1 MSLKISI
8 YLVVL
13 AIQISKYISRELI
26 FNPKPISSIR
36 VSDIDNYTPFYQD
49 ITEDNKWAFL
59 TRIEG
64 GICVISLEDIQQPTL
79 VNIIKA
85 KGAYEVKIR
94 NNYLFV
100 SDLEEG
106 LVIFDITDPP
116 NAKKIYTL
124 TTPMTAQSITV
135 TKDMKTLFLIAS
147 GTAHC
152 YDISN
157 IQNPKFLSKAGIFA
171 PNVNKVKLDKNEQLL
186 SIANHIS
193 GLQIIDIRDRNN
205 IKLRASYPTGSSAW
219 DSYFTP
225 DVSTIYAADA
235 YFGLFAAPLNGILD
249 IPKEKDDLFTLKFKS
264 VFQSPQLTMS
274 IVMTSL
280 GDYLVLGLRSIG
292 LKLFQITN
300 QDYYTLNYIQDIDGG
315 YLCNKLILSSDE
327 KYAFASNG
335 HSLVIYQSDQPQINK
350 DFPNLFN
357 TFQSSLISKFQ
368 DPWAW
373 EIFCFNDNK
382 HVAVAGGS
390 SSFIFS
396 IENAFYPE
404 LLSKIPSIN
413 GAAYDGLTLI
423 NTTGPQ
429 DILYLGLSELGFYIY
444 DISNLS
450 KLIQKNHII
459 PSNIMNDSDGL
470 QLNHDNSLLMIS
482 NGSIGVSVYDVKTD
496 KWNPIL
502 IAEFVNN
509 GQYMCTFEKCAI
521 TKLNDYLFCA
531 CREEG
536 VVIFSFQN
544 NSLLPISIIKRVGSE
559 YPVLS
564 ADETHLFVA
573 VGFQGLIIAS
583 VSDKLN
589 PKIVSTL
596 PVDGWAQTI
605 RFIPMFDEKYIITSQ
620 LEKGQL
626 TIIDVE
632 DYTNPY
638 IFSILNFPNESSS
651 SFCIT
656 PDYKSVFIIGNVGMR
671 FMPLQTDIKIHTQI
685 SKLSTS
691 SSGKVYY
698 EILSKGQKLQV
709 GQTVQMVFVPLE
721 LKRKVKFTQVY
732 YYRNYEKKSLPNWMT
747 FLSNQQMIQMI
758 VDKEGAYNTFSSENK
773 GENIMILEVM
783 KEIFDYDFVNNLIDQ
798 TIASAIYLC
807 LQNQGIISSYNYLD
821 SNFDPNKFA
830 YLDFY
835 TSKIPLNPQTDN
847 QIQAYIKQVLSFSKI
862 DYPIRFYIESS
873 LEFNYKSFQ
882 QNKQPLLQ
890 TPSYQIIAY
899 FNIQSYGKFIRKTFE
914 GVLSSFSDDLT
925 SVKIEGPS
933 TKVNEIVSNNLQIAN
948 FTSNF
953 QDIKITGR
961 ISDSSNYDLEFT
973 ETYDLFQSFIK
984 LNNPVYLNQNLQLQN
999 QFSKF
1004 YDQNDVSVEAKF
1016 QFTFDQN
1023 TFQDEDRQQLT
1034 FKAYIVTDPSHEPIE
1049 IAQGSSQWIEF
1060 NPQSLTFS
1068 GMKTISSFLTV
1079 ERIKITASDGFTEA
1093 SDQFTIYFNQL
1104 PFMFT
1109 MQLLFQVLGPLIGIF
1124 SIWRYRSSI
1133 YLIFMESSYMYSSET
1148 ATVGE
1153 LYKKQIVIFE
1163 NVQDNA
1169 NKLWK
1174 VYKKSNPSYVKEIK
1188 QMYLKEKSINI
1199 SEIMKKLFNTFEKN
1213 QKSFASLDPREFDF
1227 DESRLL
1233 RVIKGKVIRILLDDD
1248 KETKQVLKY
1257 LRKQGTKQYSRN
1269 DWYKRYV
1276 QILPS
1281 FEANKQKILGKNQ
1294 IRLSNSQILKQ
1305 DNHTDK
1311 LNNQNEDIERN
1322 NFTNDQEINLETNHN
1337 IYKLRNNDKSVEIL
1351 EYKNLNPF
1359 PIFQVQEQVIYED
1372 TDKLN
1377 KKQFDICLLKEFII
1391 TEASGIDER
1400 LLSINPSKGESLKLY
1415 SHQISNIS
1423 AFKKDNGCCMGF
1435 RRLLKDDY
1443 RPIGLSINNPLP
1455 KWLNC
1460 EIVDGVIHIWGIPKA
1475 KDEPEILIRIVNEMQ
1490 FTICSFLIIIKDK
1503 DGGELRDKIY
1513 VKSKDQQNKKLK
1525 SQIYF
1530 DSYIKTKN
1538 TTQVQENKESKND
1551 RYKTKIN
1558 HEINSET
1565 NSHLNIFQNTLKS
1578 NQNLQLKQIPI
1589 QDIQQIFSVYS
1600 TSKREIKD
1608 DKFDSNEQ
1616 IRQILDRKEIFVK
1629 ELNHSKESIPD
1640 ENLSHFQ
1647 TGTQNTQNWHQMNQ
1661 QIHESKENINLLKTH
1676 INQVQSTEDRIQIMS
1691 KKKDLTRKNMNQIL
1705 DQND

>member
-1 MSLKISI
+1 MLFKLHIFLI
-8 YLVVL
+8 VL
-13 AIQISKYISRELI
+13 AIQISKLISRELI
-26 FNPKPISSIR
+26 FNPQPISSIR
-36 VSDIDNYTPFYQD
+36 VSDIDNFTSFYQD

-64 GICVISLEDIQQPTL
+64 GFCVISLEDIQQPTL
-79 VNIIKA
+79 VSIVKA
-85 KGAYEVKIR
+85 KGAYEVKVKK
-94 NNYLFV
+94 NYLFL

-116 NAKKIYTL
+116 NPKKIYTL

-135 TKDMKTLFLIAS
+135 TDDMKTLFLIAS
-147 GTAHC
+147 GIVYC

-157 IQNPKFLSKAGIFA
+157 VYNPIFLSKAGVYA
-171 PNVNKVKLDKNEQLL
+171 PNSNKVKLDRNQQLL
-186 SIANHIS
+186 ALANHIS

-205 IKLRASYPTGSSAW
+205 IKLRATQFTGSSAW
-219 DSYFTP
+219 DSYFTH
-225 DVSTIYAADA
+225 DISTIYVADA
-235 YFGLFAAPLNGILD
+235 YFGLLAASISGILD
-249 IPKEKDDLFTLKFKS
+249 IPKEKDDLFSLNFKS

-274 IVMTSL
+274 IVMTQM
-280 GDYLVLGLRSIG
+280 GDYLVLGFRSIG
-292 LKLFQITN
+292 LKLFQIIN
-300 QDYYTLNYIQDIDGG
+300 QDYYSLYYIQDIDGS

-396 IENAFYPE
+396 IENAYNPV
-404 LLSKIPSIN
+404 LLSTIPSIQ

-423 NTTGPQ
+423 NNNEPQ
-429 DILYLGLSELGFYIY
+429 NLLYLGLSELGFYIY

-450 KLIQKNHII
+450 APNKKNHII
-459 PSNIMNDSDGL
+459 PSNVMNDSDGV

-502 IAEFVNN
+502 IAEFVNK

-521 TKLNDYLFCA
+521 TQLNDYLFCA

-536 VVIFSFQN
+536 VVIFNFQN
-544 NSLLPISIIKRVGSE
+544 KTLLPMSIIKRVGSE
-559 YPVLS
+559 YPILS
-564 ADETHLFVA
+564 ADEIHLFVA
-573 VGFQGLIIAS
+573 VGFQGLIIAN
-583 VSDKLN
+583 VQDKLN

-605 RFIPMFDEKYIITSQ
+605 HFIPIFGEKYIIASQ

-632 DYTNPY
+632 DYANPY
-638 IFSILNFPNESSS
+638 IFSILNFQNESSS

-656 PDYKSVFIIGNVGMR
+656 PDNKSIFIIGNAGMR
-671 FMPLQTDIKIHTQI
+671 FMPLQNDIKIHTQI

-698 EILSKGQKLQV
+698 EILDKGQKLQV

-721 LKRKVKFTQVY
+721 LRRKIKFTQVY
-732 YYRNYEKKSLPNWMT
+732 YYRNYEKNSLPYWMT
-747 FLSNQQMIQMI
+747 FLSNQQMIQMT
-758 VDKEGAYNTFSSENK
+758 VDKQGAFNTFSNEKK
-773 GENIMILEVM
+773 GENIIILEVM
-783 KEIFDYDFVNNLIDQ
+783 KEIFDYDFVNDLINQ
-798 TIASAIYLC
+798 NMASAIYFA
-807 LQNQGIISSYNYLD
+807 LQNQGIISTYNYLD
-821 SNFDPNKFA
+821 SNFDPNKFT

-835 TSKIPLNPQTDN
+835 TSKIPLNASTDN
-847 QIQAYIKQVLSFSKI
+847 QIQAYIKQVLAFSKI

-873 LEFNYKSFQ
+873 LEFNYKSYLQ
-882 QNKQPLLQ
+882 DQKPLLQ

-899 FNIQSYGKFIRKTFE
+899 FNIKSQGKFIRKTFE

-933 TKVNEIVSNNLQIAN
+933 TKVNEIVSNSLQIAN
-948 FTSNF
+948 FTNKF
-953 QDIKITGR
+953 QDILITGR
-961 ISDSSNYDLEFT
+961 ISDSSNYDLEFS
-973 ETYDLFQSFIK
+973 ETYDVFQSFIK
-984 LNNPVYLNQNLQLQN
+984 LNNPVTLNQNLQLQQ
-999 QFSKF
+999 QFNKF
-1004 YDQNDVSVEAKF
+1004 YDKSDVSVEAKF

-1023 TFQDEDRQQLT
+1023 TFQDADGQQLT
-1034 FKAYIVTDPSHEPIE
+1034 FKAYIVTDSSLEPVE

-1068 GMKTISSFLTV
+1068 GMKTISSFLTA
-1079 ERIKITASDGFTEA
+1079 ERIKITASDGFTEV

-1109 MQLLFQVLGPLIGIF
+1109 VQLLFQIFGPLIGIF

-1133 YLIFMESSYMYSSET
+1133 YLILMESSYMYSNET
-1148 ATVGE
+1148 AIAGE
-1153 LYKKQIVIFE
+1153 LYRKQIVIFD

-1169 NKLWK
+1169 NKLWTL
-1174 VYKKSNPSYVKEIK
+1174 YKKENQKFLNEIK

-1199 SEIMKKLFNTFEKN
+1199 SEIMKKMFQTFEKN
-1213 QKSFASLDPREFDF
+1213 QKKFSSLDPREFDF

-1233 RVIKGKVIRILLDDD
+1233 RVIKGKLIRILLNDD

-1257 LRKQGTKQYSRN
+1257 LRKQGTKYFSKN

-1276 QILPS
+1276 SIQPTFQAS
-1281 FEANKQKILGKNQ
+1281 KQRMLNKNQ
-1294 IRLSNSQILKQ
+1294 SKLSSSQI

-1311 LNNQNEDIERN
+1311 INNQIQNDDIERN
-1322 NFTNDQEINLETNHN
+1322 NLINEQEVNLETYHN
-1337 IYKLRNNDKSVEIL
+1337 VYKLRNNDKSDEIQ

-1359 PIFQVQEQVIYED
+1359 PVFQVQEHAICQDAD
-1372 TDKLN
+1372 TIQKT
-1377 KKQFDICLLKEFII
+1377 QFDIYLLKEYLII
-1391 TEASGIDER
+1391 EASGIDQR
-1400 LLSINPSKGESLKLY
+1400 TFSLNPSKGESLILQ

-1423 AFKKDNGCCMGF
+1423 AFKKDSGCCMGF

-1460 EIVDGVIHIWGIPKA
+1460 EIIDGVIHIWGIPKA
-1475 KDEPEILIRIVNEMQ
+1475 KDEPEILIRIVNELQ
-1490 FTICSFLIIIKDK
+1490 FTVFSFLIIIKDK
-1503 DGGELRDKIY
+1503 EGGELRDKIY

-1525 SQIYF
+1525 NQIDT

-1538 TTQVQENKESKND
+1538 NLVQGNKQMKDEK
-1551 RYKTKIN
+1551 YKTKIYQ
-1558 HEINSET
+1558 ETNSET
-1565 NSHLNIFQNTLKS
+1565 NSHQNIFQNTLKS
-1578 NQNLQLKQIPI
+1578 NQNLYIKQIPI

-1600 TSKREIKD
+1600 ASRREIKEE
-1608 DKFDSNEQ
+1608 KNDSNEQ
-1616 IRQILDRKEIFVK
+1616 IRQIINQKDISVK
-1629 ELNHSKESIPD
+1629 ELNHSRETIPD
-1640 ENLSHFQ
+1640 ENQSRLQ
-1647 TGTQNTQNWHQMNQ
+1647 IGTQHTQNWQQQNQ
-1661 QIHESKENINLLKTH
+1661 QILESKENLHQYKTY
-1676 INQVQSTEDRIQIMS
+1676 INQVQSTEDKIQIMS
-1691 KKKDLTRKNMNQIL
+1691 QKKDLSRKNKNQAL
-1705 DQND
+1705 DQNC